1 MNNCQKGS
9 GWVGKEVGGS
19 GERERMENSERD
31 RDFGETGRESK
42 TGRKSYGFVH
52 HFIQRAYIP
61 T

>member
-1 MNNCQKGS
+1 M
-9 GWVGKEVGGS
+9 GKEVGGS